1 MNRMGSNV
9 ICSLFPLHIVPGG
22 DRLVPINLDHV
33 DHSEGLL
40 ILHFDASSMVP
51 CAASGWSVN
60 FVI

>member
-1 MNRMGSNV
+1 MLLAH
-9 ICSLFPLHIVPGG
+9 CFPFHIVLGG

-40 ILHFDASSMVP
+40 ILHFDASSMVAW
-51 CAASGWSVN
+51 AASGWSVI